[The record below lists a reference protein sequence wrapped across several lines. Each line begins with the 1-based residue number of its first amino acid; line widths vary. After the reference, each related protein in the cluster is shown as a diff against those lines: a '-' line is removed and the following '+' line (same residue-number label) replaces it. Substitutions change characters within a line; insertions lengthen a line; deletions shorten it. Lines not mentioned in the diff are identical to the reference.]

1 MGRVGDWVNVSDE
14 QSLYD
19 ELYRAQHARITRLCR
34 LLLSDPH
41 EAEEAAQEVFVKLIR
56 AGKAHAPNM
65 AWTAWLTR
73 VAVNTCRDRRR
84 SRWWRWWREETMDFA
99 EVQLPTREPNPEE
112 RTVGREERERI
123 WRFFRKLS
131 ARQQEVFILRYV
143 EEWSGEDVAALL
155 GITEGAVKQ
164 HLFRAV
170 RHLRQALGG
179 SS

>member
-1 MGRVGDWVNVSDE
+1 
-14 QSLYD
+14 
-19 ELYRAQHARITRLCR
+19 
-34 LLLSDPH
+34 
-41 EAEEAAQEVFVKLIR
+41 
-56 AGKAHAPNM
+56 
-65 AWTAWLTR
+65 
-73 VAVNTCRDRRR
+73 
-84 SRWWRWWREETMDFA
+84 MDFA